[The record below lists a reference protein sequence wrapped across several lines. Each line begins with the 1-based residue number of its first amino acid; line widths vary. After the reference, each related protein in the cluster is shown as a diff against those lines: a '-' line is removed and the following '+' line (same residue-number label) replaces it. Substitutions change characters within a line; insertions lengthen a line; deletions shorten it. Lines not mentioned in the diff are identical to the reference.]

1 MTHASRSAGPRAPSC
16 GGQEGS
22 VDWVDVAEDYC
33 ELCDLPLSQ
42 CVHGRPEPK
51 PVEPEKAPPAS
62 RVRTRT
68 TTPRVPGTPV
78 RKSAPRKW
86 TSPDE
91 LKAPIV
97 ALLQESGGELP
108 ADEVFPTLDERL
120 GEALRPGDREPSPT
134 GEPRWQ
140 LAARKAR
147 RALQDEGVLE
157 PGTPGVWRLSAAD

>member
-1 MTHASRSAGPRAPSC
+1 MTSASPRAAARDPLAAAGP
-16 GGQEGS
+16 GS

-42 CVHGRPEPK
+42 CVHGRPEPT
-51 PVEPEKAPPAS
+51 PAPPEPKAS
-62 RVRTRT
+62 PVRTRT

-78 RKSAPRKW
+78 KKSAPRKW

-97 ALLQESGGELP
+97 ALLQEHGGELD
-108 ADEVFPTLDERL
+108 ADDVFPSLDEQL

-147 RALQDEGVLE
+147 RALQDEGVIE
-157 PGTPGVWRLSAAD
+157 PGTPGVWRLR

>member
-1 MTHASRSAGPRAPSC
+1 MTLPVTHASWERAARDRGCRAGS
-16 GGQEGS
+16 GS

-42 CVHGRPEPK
+42 CVHGRPEPT
-51 PVEPEKAPPAS
+51 PAPPEPKAS
-62 RVRTRT
+62 PVRSRT
-68 TTPRVPGTPV
+68 PARVPGTPM
-78 RKSAPRKW
+78 KKAAPRKW

-97 ALLQESGGELP
+97 ALLQENDGELP
-108 ADEVFPTLDERL
+108 SDEVLDVLDERL
-120 GEALRPGDREPSPT
+120 GDALRPGDRETSPT

-157 PGTPGVWRLSAAD
+157 AGTPGVWRLR

>member
-1 MTHASRSAGPRAPSC
+1 
-16 GGQEGS
+16 
-22 VDWVDVAEDYC
+22 VAEDYC

-51 PVEPEKAPPAS
+51 PAPVEPKATP
-62 RVRTRT
+62 VRTRST
-68 TTPRVPGTPV
+68 TARVPGTPV
-78 RKSAPRKW
+78 KKSAPRRW

-97 ALLQESGGELP
+97 ALLQEHGGELD
-108 ADEVFPTLDERL
+108 ADDVFPTLDERL

-147 RALQDEGVLE
+147 RALQDEGVIE
-157 PGTPGVWRLSAAD
+157 PGTPGVWRLR

>member
-1 MTHASRSAGPRAPSC
+1 MTSASPWAAARDPLAAAGP
-16 GGQEGS
+16 GS

-42 CVHGRPEPK
+42 CVHGRPEPT
-51 PVEPEKAPPAS
+51 PAPPEPKAS
-62 RVRTRT
+62 PVRTRS

-78 RKSAPRKW
+78 KKSAPRKW

-97 ALLQESGGELP
+97 ALLQEHGGELD
-108 ADEVFPTLDERL
+108 ADDVFPSLDERL
-120 GEALRPGDREPSPT
+120 GEALRAGDRDPSPT

-147 RALQDEGVLE
+147 RALQDEGVIE
-157 PGTPGVWRLSAAD
+157 PGTPGVWRLR

>member
-1 MTHASRSAGPRAPSC
+1 
-16 GGQEGS
+16 
-22 VDWVDVAEDYC
+22 VAEDYC

-51 PVEPEKAPPAS
+51 PAPVEKPAP
-62 RVRTRT
+62 VRTRT
-68 TTPRVPGTPV
+68 TTPRVPGTPAK
-78 RKSAPRKW
+78 RTAPRRW
-86 TSPDE
+86 TSPEE

-108 ADEVFPTLDERL
+108 SDEVFPTLDERL
-120 GEALRPGDREPSPT
+120 GDALRPGDREVSPT

-157 PGTPGVWRLSAAD
+157 SGTPGVWRLRAEA

>member
-1 MTHASRSAGPRAPSC
+1 M
-16 GGQEGS
+16 
-22 VDWVDVAEDYC
+22 AEDYC

-51 PVEPEKAPPAS
+51 PAPVEPKATP
-62 RVRTRT
+62 VRTRS

-78 RKSAPRKW
+78 KKSAPRKW

-97 ALLQESGGELP
+97 ALLQEHGGELD
-108 ADEVFPTLDERL
+108 ADDVFPTLDERL
-120 GEALRPGDREPSPT
+120 GDALRPGDREPSPT

-147 RALQDEGVLE
+147 RALQDEGIIE
-157 PGTPGVWRLSAAD
+157 PGTPGVWRLR